1 MITFEITHYDDVTP
15 ARVGH
20 LETRRGPVET
30 PAFMPVGTRG
40 VVKTATG
47 REVWLTGARLMLANT
62 YHLMLRPGAE
72 VVAALGGVHAVSG
85 FEGPMLTDSGGFQSL
100 SLRPSM
106 DDDGMT
112 FRSVYDGTAVRL
124 TPEEAMRVQGLLG
137 ADIAT
142 ALDDCPALPATGERL
157 EVAVERSARW
167 ARRCREAH
175 RGDQAVFGIV
185 QGGTDPDLRDR
196 SAARVTSNG
205 FDGYAVGGLSV
216 GESVEEMAETLQR
229 LEPSLPLDSP
239 RYLMGVGDP
248 VRILA
253 GVEAGID
260 LFDSVWPTRL
270 ARHGHVLVDAGRT
283 TIKAAA
289 RAGSSEPL
297 DADCPCEACRS
308 YPSGALRHLFLVKE
322 PLAARLL
329 TLHNLTWLGRFMAG
343 VRSAI
348 RERSLGDLA
357 ARVRSTWAPTAG
369 SNIVVSSGGAPPS
382 P

>member
-1 MITFEITHYDDVTP
+1 MITFEITDYDDRSP

-20 LETRRGPVET
+20 LETPRGPVET

-47 REVWLTGARLMLANT
+47 REVWVTGARLVLANA

-72 VVAALGGVHAVSG
+72 VVAALGGVHALCG

-106 DDDGMT
+106 DDDGMI
-112 FRSVYDGTAVRL
+112 FRSVYDGTPVRL
-124 TPEEAMRVQGLLG
+124 TPEEAVRVQGLLG
-137 ADIAT
+137 ADIAM
-142 ALDDCPALPATGERL
+142 ALDDCPALPATKQRL
-157 EVAVERSARW
+157 EAAVERTERW

-175 RGDQAVFGIV
+175 RGDQAMFGIV
-185 QGGTDPDLRDR
+185 QGGTDPELRER
-196 SAARVTSNG
+196 SAVGIASIG
-205 FDGYAVGGLSV
+205 CDGYAVGGLSV
-216 GESVEEMAETLQR
+216 GEGVEEMAGTLRR

-248 VRILA
+248 LRILA

-283 TIKAAA
+283 TIKGAA
-289 RAGSSEPL
+289 RAGSGEPL

-308 YPSGALRHLFLVKE
+308 YPSGALRHLFLVRE

-329 TLHNLTWLGRFMAG
+329 TLHNLTWLGRFMAR

-357 ARVRSTWAPTAG
+357 SGVRSTWAPTAG
-369 SNIVVSSGGAPPS
+369 SKIAEPFGGAPPS